1 MPVHLR
7 EVVGYLDQ
15 TLEIERFKDYA
26 PNGLQVEGSLEV
38 ERIVT
43 GVSASAE
50 LISRAIEL
58 HADLLVV
65 HHGLVWGPGIGK
77 IAGPLARRLKLLL
90 GNDVSLAAYHLPLD
104 KHARLGNNTGLADA
118 LALGP
123 QREPFGDVRGTALG
137 LAGSWPQPLSR
148 QDAIGRIAGGVCR
161 GQPPRF
167 VFPYGPDPVRKVG
180 LCTGAASDLLEAAAA
195 AGCDM
200 FVTGELAERAGD
212 LAKELQITL
221 VAAGHVATEVFGPM
235 RLADEL
241 RMKFPAIECQFVHV
255 PSPL

>member
-7 EVVGYLDQ
+7 DVVGYLDA

-26 PNGLQVEGSLEV
+26 PNGLQVEGALEV
-38 ERIVT
+38 QKVVT

-50 LISRAIEL
+50 LIGRAIEL
-58 HADLLVV
+58 DADLIVV
-65 HHGLVWGPGIGK
+65 HHGLVWGSGLSK

-118 LALGP
+118 LALSP
-123 QREPFGDVRGTALG
+123 NREAFGEVRGTLLG
-137 LAGSWPQPLSR
+137 LAGTWPAPLSR
-148 QDAIGRIAGGVCR
+148 NDAIGRVAGGVCK
-161 GQPPRF
+161 GQQPRF
-167 VFPYGPDPVRKVG
+167 VFSHGPDTVRKVG
-180 LCTGAASDLLEAAAA
+180 LCTGAASDLIEAAAL

-221 VAAGHVATEVFGPM
+221 VAVGHVATEVFGPM

-241 RMKFPAIECQFVHV
+241 RMKFPEIETQFVHIAN
-255 PSPL
+255 PL